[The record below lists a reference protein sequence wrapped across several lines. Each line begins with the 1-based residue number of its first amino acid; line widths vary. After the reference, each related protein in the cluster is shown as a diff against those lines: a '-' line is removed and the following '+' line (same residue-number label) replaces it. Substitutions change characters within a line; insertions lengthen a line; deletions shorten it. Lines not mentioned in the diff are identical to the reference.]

1 MKKIGIWIIIC
12 ALILTGCNQRDM
24 VEDNTIKIGLSFDSF
39 VIERWHR
46 EQDAFV
52 SKAEELGATVYVQ
65 NANGE
70 VDKQIDQIEYFIKE
84 DVDTI
89 VIIPTDADAIVPII
103 KKAQTQ
109 GIKIISYDRLI
120 RNAGTDLYISFDNK
134 MIGELLTQEL
144 LNEVEDGENII
155 VVMGSPADYNVDIID
170 AEFERLSK
178 RRNIHVLEKVYA
190 ENWLSETAFN
200 VVSAH
205 LSEGEE
211 ISGIFCGNDD
221 LAQQAIKA
229 LSEYRRAGSVCVV
242 GQDGDLSACQ
252 RIVEGTQNMT
262 IYKNVIMMARQ
273 AAIMAVELA
282 KGETPDIEEQIND
295 GTKDIPYYR
304 MLPEKVNKENMD
316 EVIIQSGF
324 HLKEEVYLNLLD
336 KEEETDQNII
346 Q

>member
-103 KKAQTQ
+103 KKAQAQ

-273 AAIMAVELA
+273 AATMAVELA

-336 KEEETDQNII
+336 KEEETDQNTI